1 MSFKIA
7 LIGCG
12 WVSTAC
18 HDPACV
24 EYAGLHPDATLA
36 ACCDVN
42 PERAEAFRARFGFR
56 QAYTSYA
63 EMLEAE
69 HPHAV
74 CLHVP
79 PETISAAG
87 GDILRRGYPLLS
99 EKPPGL
105 STAEI
110 DRLIDAAQS
119 SGAIHQVAFNRRF
132 MPLAVELKNRLAGQ
146 TVYHIEVQQARVGRT
161 DPVFAT
167 TAVHGIDAARFF
179 AGCDYQS
186 VTLSYRELPEWGPG
200 VANYSLDG
208 HFENGA
214 SVHLGIFP
222 VTGANIE
229 RTAIYTADSAFFL
242 AANNGPDA
250 PGRLRHFHK
259 GELAADL
266 DGRAFT
272 GRQEAYYLD
281 GFYQE
286 DADFFDAVRS
296 GIQPA
301 LDFRSARQS
310 VEIMQCLI
318 ERREGYNKA
327 AAL

>member
-1 MSFKIA
+1 MPFKIA
-7 LIGCG
+7 IIGCG

-18 HDPACV
+18 HGPACA
-24 EYAGLHPDATLA
+24 EYAALHPDVALA

-42 PERAEAFRARFGFR
+42 PERAEMFRAQFGFLH
-56 QAYTSYA
+56 AYTRYA

-69 HPHAV
+69 HPDAV
-74 CLHVP
+74 CLFLP
-79 PETISAAG
+79 AETISAVG
-87 GDILRRGYPLLS
+87 CDILQRGYALLS

-105 STAEI
+105 NVAEI
-110 DRLIDAAQS
+110 DRLIAAAQS
-119 SGAIHQVAFNRRF
+119 SGVIHQAAFNRRF
-132 MPLAVELKNRLAGQ
+132 MPLAVELKTRLAGQ
-146 TVYHIEVQQARVGRT
+146 TVYHIEVQQARVART

-179 AGCDYQS
+179 AGCDYQA

-259 GELAADL
+259 GELVADL

-286 DADFFDAVRS
+286 DASFFDAVRS
-296 GIQPA
+296 GSQPA

-310 VEIMQCLI
+310 VEIMQCMV
-318 ERREGYNKA
+318 ERRTNFRKTA
-327 AAL
+327 A